1 GRTVIAEVIEPDNR
15 LFQILKTRGKVAA
28 RKYWLENMKGISR
41 VEHLLRR
48 INEGLV
54 DPLEADRIIPLDEDE
69 RLSIDDV

>member
-1 GRTVIAEVIEPDNR
+1 MATYGGQFT
-15 LFQILKTRGKVAA
+15 LT
-28 RKYWLENMKGISR
+28 KGISR

>member
-1 GRTVIAEVIEPDNR
+1 MLQLCRVFSESEIS
-15 LFQILKTRGKVAA
+15 GKVAA

>member
-1 GRTVIAEVIEPDNR
+1 
-15 LFQILKTRGKVAA
+15 
-28 RKYWLENMKGISR
+28 MKGISR

-54 DPLEADRIIPLDEDE
+54 DPLEARIIPLDEDE

>member
-1 GRTVIAEVIEPDNR
+1 
-15 LFQILKTRGKVAA
+15 
-28 RKYWLENMKGISR
+28 MKGISR

-69 RLSIDDV
+69 RSASMMSNRRTTCVK